1 MHNDVTGGGRGDGT
15 REYRSQDRYSA
26 QQWGPQYP
34 YGRQAPGGAQS
45 DVVRRSTVVTV
56 LISVLATLI
65 VVVLAAGLLWWTFRD
80 QSVEAA
86 SGSEHFEL
94 TDIEVPGREAALE
107 TQGELLP
114 AASTGAGESGA
125 TSTPVAPVPAQFPGA
140 ITSVPSAGGV
150 EDVSSLPCDGRYVL
164 ITASILDNTP
174 DPAEQISA
182 ALAMAPGD
190 SMFLMPGACPSL
202 RGFYQGGNV
211 YPVLIDYG
219 FDAAAV
225 CEAARRGGGNARILS
240 DRFEYLSPC

>member
-1 MHNDVTGGGRGDGT
+1 MHNDVNGHGRGGGT
-15 REYRSQDRYSA
+15 REYRDQNWNSA
-26 QQWGPQYP
+26 PQNP
-34 YGRQAPGGAQS
+34 YGQGAPPGG
-45 DVVRRSTVVTV
+45 RSGATRKTTLVTVVV
-56 LISVLATLI
+56 SVLATLI
-65 VVVLAAGLLWWTFRD
+65 VVVLAAGLLWWTFRE

-86 SGSEHFEL
+86 SGTEHFEL

-107 TQGELLP
+107 APGETAP

-125 TSTPVAPVPAQFPGA
+125 TDQRGAPASVPFPGA
-140 ITSVPSAGGV
+140 LTSVPVAGGV
-150 EDVSSLPCDGRYVL
+150 EEVSSLPCDGRYVL
-164 ITASILDNTP
+164 IMASILDNTP
-174 DPAEQISA
+174 DPAGQISG

>member
-1 MHNDVTGGGRGDGT
+1 MHNDVNGRGRGDGT
-15 REYRSQDRYSA
+15 LEYRSQNPNSA
-26 QQWGPQYP
+26 PLWGPQYP
-34 YGRQAPGGAQS
+34 YDQRSQVGTGAG
-45 DVVRRSTVVTV
+45 VARRSTLLAV
-56 LISVLATLI
+56 LISVLATLV

-86 SGSEHFEL
+86 PGGEHFEL

-107 TQGELLP
+107 AQGESVP
-114 AASTGAGESGA
+114 AASTGASESAAAGRPA
-125 TSTPVAPVPAQFPGA
+125 APFPGA
-140 ITSVPSAGGV
+140 LTSVPATGGV
-150 EDVSSLPCDGRYVL
+150 EEVSSLPCDGRYVL

-174 DPAEQISA
+174 DPAGQISA

-190 SMFLMPGACPSL
+190 SIFLMPGACPSL

-219 FDAAAV
+219 FDAASV
-225 CEAARRGGGNARILS
+225 CEAAKRGGGNARILS

>member
-1 MHNDVTGGGRGDGT
+1 MHNDVSGCGRGDGT
-15 REYRSQDRYSA
+15 REYRGQNPNSA
-26 QQWGPQYP
+26 PQWGSQYP
-34 YGRQAPGGAQS
+34 YGHDAPAGGRPGAA
-45 DVVRRSTVVTV
+45 RRPILVTV

-80 QSVEAA
+80 QSVETAP
-86 SGSEHFEL
+86 GGEHFEL

-107 TQGELLP
+107 AQGESVP
-114 AASTGAGESGA
+114 AASTGASGSG
-125 TSTPVAPVPAQFPGA
+125 TTGHPMAPFPGA
-140 ITSVPSAGGV
+140 LTSVPVAGGA
-150 EDVSSLPCDGRYVL
+150 EEVSSLPCDSRYVL

-174 DPAEQISA
+174 DPAGQISA
-182 ALAMAPGD
+182 ALAMSPGD

>member
-1 MHNDVTGGGRGDGT
+1 MHNDVSGRGRGDGT
-15 REYRSQDRYSA
+15 REYRGQNPNSA
-26 QQWGPQYP
+26 PQWGSQYP
-34 YGRQAPGGAQS
+34 HDHGSPVGEGPGAA
-45 DVVRRSTVVTV
+45 RRPIMVTV

-86 SGSEHFEL
+86 PGGEHFEL

-107 TQGELLP
+107 AQGE
-114 AASTGAGESGA
+114 
-125 TSTPVAPVPAQFPGA
+125 PVPAAAQGASQSGTAGQPTAPFPGA
-140 ITSVPSAGGV
+140 LTSVPVAGGV
-150 EDVSSLPCDGRYVL
+150 EEVSSLPCDGRYVL

-174 DPAEQISA
+174 DPAGQISA
-182 ALAMAPGD
+182 ALAIAPGD

-225 CEAARRGGGNARILS
+225 CEAAKHGGGNARILS
-240 DRFEYLSPC
+240 DRFEYRSPC

>member
-1 MHNDVTGGGRGDGT
+1 MHNDVNGRGRGGGT
-15 REYRSQDRYSA
+15 REYWSQNRNSA
-26 QQWGPQYP
+26 PQWGPQHP
-34 YGRQAPGGAQS
+34 YGHQS
-45 DVVRRSTVVTV
+45 TAGVRSRATRSSTLVTV
-56 LISVLATLI
+56 LIFVLATLI

-80 QSVEAA
+80 ESVEA
-86 SGSEHFEL
+86 STGTEHFEL

-107 TQGELLP
+107 AQGETVP
-114 AASTGAGESGA
+114 AASTGASESGA
-125 TSTPVAPVPAQFPGA
+125 TNQSEASAPAPFPGA
-140 ITSVPSAGGV
+140 LTSVPVAGGA
-150 EDVSSLPCDGRYVL
+150 EEVSSLPCDGRYVL

-174 DPAEQISA
+174 DPAGQISA

-190 SMFLMPGACPSL
+190 SMYLMPVACPSL

-225 CEAARRGGGNARILS
+225 CYAARRGGGNARILS